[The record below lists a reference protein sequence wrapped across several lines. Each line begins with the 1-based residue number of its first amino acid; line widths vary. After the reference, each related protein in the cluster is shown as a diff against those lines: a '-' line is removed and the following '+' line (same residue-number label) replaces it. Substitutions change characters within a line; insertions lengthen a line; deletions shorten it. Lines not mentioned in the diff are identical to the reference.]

1 MALPRFSAPPNGLS
15 HDLPFPAE
23 PIQVQLG
30 RVEDSIQFLSQRIDN
45 LSNILLAGFMSIIV
59 TLVVGLFF
67 N

>member
-1 MALPRFSAPPNGLS
+1 MTY
-15 HDLPFPAE
+15 FPAE